1 LIKCKFKIPLDEEL
15 FEGSLMPD
23 SKTIKKKHIIRLNES
38 FCKGCGYCIEFC
50 PRHVFEGTEEI
61 NDRGVS
67 PPKVTHPED
76 CTGCELCASL
86 CPDLA
91 ISIKEE
97 EA

>member
-1 LIKCKFKIPLDEEL
+1 
-15 FEGSLMPD
+15 MP
-23 SKTIKKKHIIRLNES
+23 SRSSPTKKKYTIRLNEL

-50 PRHVFEGTEEI
+50 PKHVFEETEEI

-67 PPKVTHPED
+67 PPRVARPGD
-76 CTGCELCASL
+76 CVGCELCASL
-86 CPDLA
+86 CPELA